1 MVKKPAI
8 EVRIREWQEAIN
20 AARKSEEIQAALGR
34 PRGVISEHAR
44 TISSQ
49 KPKSLIRAFGQFGL
63 DPQKPYH
70 TELLCIVLADL
81 LYGERKAGR
90 KKGSADWQLPRLLA
104 WGLAYEE
111 IRAKRPG
118 RLTDKEAAEEIKKN
132 GAFRDTAETIRQNL
146 PAARKHLAQTGQYLE
161 AGRSVTSSPAKGS
174 ARPPSG
180 GWLNL

>member
-1 MVKKPAI
+1 MAKNTAI
-8 EVRIREWQEAIN
+8 KARIREWQEAIN
-20 AARKSEEIQAALGR
+20 EALKSEKIHAVLGR

-44 TISSQ
+44 TIRSQ
-49 KPKSLIRAFGQFGL
+49 KPKPLMRAFGQFGL

-81 LYGERKAGR
+81 LFGERKAGR
-90 KKGSADWQLPRLLA
+90 KQGSAKLPRLLA
-104 WGLAYEE
+104 WGFAYEE

-146 PAARKHLAQTGQYLE
+146 PAARKHLAQTRQYLE
-161 AGRSVTSSPAKGS
+161 AGRSVTSSPAKGP